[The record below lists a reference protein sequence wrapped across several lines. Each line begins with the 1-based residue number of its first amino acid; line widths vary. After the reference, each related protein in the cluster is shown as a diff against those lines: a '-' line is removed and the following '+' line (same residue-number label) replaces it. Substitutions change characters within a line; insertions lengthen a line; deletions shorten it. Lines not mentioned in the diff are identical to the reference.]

1 MAKTLKEIAATKGEA
16 FYRGAIAEK
25 IDAFF
30 KKHNGFLTKEDL
42 AAFKPEWVDPISVNY
57 HGVDVWELPPNG
69 HGITVLMALQ
79 ILKDMN
85 LAERDCADTMH
96 KQIEA
101 MKLAMVDTA
110 EYVAEPSF
118 MRVSVDQ
125 LLSEDYAAKR
135 RALINDK
142 AIMPEPGD
150 PGCPSTVYFCCAD
163 ADGNM
168 VSFIQSNFRGFGSG
182 IVVPGTGISLNDRAE
197 NFKFDENHANAL
209 TGGKRPYHTI
219 IPGFLTQDGKPLGPF
234 GIMGG
239 WMQPQAHVQV
249 VMNMID
255 WHLNPQQA
263 LDAPRWQW
271 VGGKKVEVEQE
282 TPNYIIRQLQRMGH
296 QIIVQP
302 DPYHMGRGQVILRD
316 ENGVLCG
323 ATEKRTDGQIMSY

>member
-1 MAKTLKEIAATKGEA
+1 
-16 FYRGAIAEK
+16 
-25 IDAFF
+25 
-30 KKHNGFLTKEDL
+30 
-42 AAFKPEWVDPISVNY
+42 
-57 HGVDVWELPPNG
+57 
-69 HGITVLMALQ
+69 
-79 ILKDMN
+79 
-85 LAERDCADTMH
+85 
-96 KQIEA
+96 
-101 MKLAMVDTA
+101 
-110 EYVAEPSF
+110 
-118 MRVSVDQ
+118 
-125 LLSEDYAAKR
+125 
-135 RALINDK
+135 
-142 AIMPEPGD
+142 MPEPGD